1 MVDDTRAP
9 AVRTVALT
17 RHFAGRGGPRHA
29 LRGLDLTVH
38 AGRVHGLLGPNGAG
52 KSTLCRILSTVLS
65 PTTGTAAVHGLDVVR
80 DRREVQRLV
89 GVSFGGERGL
99 YPRLT
104 TRENLTHAAALQRLG
119 RAATRRVVPD
129 LLERLGLGARADD
142 RVETL
147 SRGMKQ
153 RLHLARSLVADP
165 PLLVVDEPTAGLDPE
180 AADGLRS
187 VLDSLRTPV
196 RSILLTT
203 HDLPDA
209 TLLCDDVSFLDEGR
223 VVTRMSSRTFRDG
236 AGDTRTL
243 RIPLQRRP
251 AAEHPAT
258 TLLSDSADHVNVV
271 DGTLCVSMRSVDA
284 LVAAVHLLHAHGI
297 HEYAITPPSLRDVYR
312 EHFGG
317 TGLQVR

>member
-1 MVDDTRAP
+1 MVDDTPAP

-17 RHFAGRGGPRHA
+17 RRFTTSAGPRDA

-38 AGRVHGLLGPNGAG
+38 AGQVHGLLGPNGAG

-65 PTTGTAAVHGLDVVR
+65 PTSGTAAVHGCDVVR

-104 TRENLTHAAALQRLG
+104 VRENLTHAAALQRLG

-129 LLERLGLGARADD
+129 LIERLGLATRADD

-187 VLDSLRTPV
+187 VLDSVRTPV
-196 RSILLTT
+196 RTILLTT

-209 TLLCDDVSFLDEGR
+209 TLLCDDVSFLDGGQ
-223 VVTRMSSRTFRDG
+223 VVARMSSRAFRDG
-236 AGDTRTL
+236 AGETRTL
-243 RIPLQRRP
+243 RIPLHGRP

-258 TLLSDSADHVNVV
+258 RLLGDAADRVHVV
-271 DGTLCVSMRSVDA
+271 DGTLCITVRSLDV
-284 LVAAVHLLHAHGI
+284 LVAAVHLLHEHGI

-312 EHFGG
+312 ERFGG
-317 TGLQVR
+317 TGLRVR